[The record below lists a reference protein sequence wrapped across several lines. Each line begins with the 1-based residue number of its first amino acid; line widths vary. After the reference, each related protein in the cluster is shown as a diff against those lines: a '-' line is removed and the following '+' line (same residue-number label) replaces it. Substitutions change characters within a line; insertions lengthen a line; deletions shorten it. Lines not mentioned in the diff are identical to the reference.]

1 MTEFPTVFIVD
12 DDQAVRDSLKFLVET
27 NGRSAQTYATAL
39 EFIDDYDPDAPGC
52 LLLDVRMPE
61 MNGFELQKELHK
73 RKITIPIIFI
83 SAHGTVPTAVRALK
97 LGAVDFIMK
106 PFNNI
111 VLLDKIEQ
119 AIDTDRQQREEQCR
133 KSRIA
138 LRIAGLTPRERDVM
152 RLIVEGMPAKHIA
165 AQLGIS
171 NKTVDV
177 HRSHIMEKLEIKS
190 VAELVKMVVSLEE
203 HYY

>member
-119 AIDTDRQQREEQCR
+119 AIDTDRQQREEQCG